1 MTLTRHLSLTPLFG
15 EAHQGV
21 DGEYLENTLERLDT
35 LTQEEAS
42 MASAVL
48 PKEV

>member
-1 MTLTRHLSLTPLFG
+1 M
-15 EAHQGV
+15 
-21 DGEYLENTLERLDT
+21 ENTDIEDTLERLDT

-42 MASAVL
+42 MASAAP